1 MTAQRE
7 KIFGKITEDL
17 LVMSKVVFKQI
28 RLIKEQIEG
37 KDISGQKDDFMQNE
51 LILDSLEVKVR
62 KNIINAIVLYGPR
75 ATDLRKIMS
84 CYDMTSSLER
94 IGDLVLN
101 VHEHLNQI
109 DFEGEIFKALNKKLY
124 KLMSISETMTKNAIY
139 AFSCEDILLTR
150 ATIELNDVADDIH
163 AKIDVEL
170 VSLSSASAMSKQ
182 QSIDILSIS
191 NMSYSLKRVA
201 DNASNIAESAVY
213 LVEGKSIQHSKNNY
227 ANSEE

>member
-28 RLIKEQIEG
+28 RLIKDQLEG
-37 KDISGQKDDFMQNE
+37 KDISSRTDDFMQNE
-51 LILDSLEVKVR
+51 SILDSLEVKVR

-101 VHEHLNQI
+101 VHGYLNKV
-109 DFEGEIFKALNKKLY
+109 DFEGEIFKALGELLNQL
-124 KLMSISETMTKNAIY
+124 LETSETMTKNAIY
-139 AFSCEDILLTR
+139 AFSYEDILLTK
-150 ATIELNDVADDIH
+150 ATIELDDMADETH
-163 AKIDVEL
+163 ATICQRL
-170 VSLSSASAMSKQ
+170 VSISSTGQMSQQ
-182 QSIDILSIS
+182 QSIDVLSIS
-191 NMSYSLKRVA
+191 SISYNLERIA
-201 DNASNIAESAVY
+201 DNATNIAESAVY
-213 LVEGKSIQHSKNNY
+213 LIEGKNIKHSKNSY
-227 ANSEE
+227 ADHE